1 MLVGY
6 PPFFSEDRMVL
17 YQNILAGRI
26 EFPRHVSKTARD
38 LISKL
43 LQVTA
48 LLSSAMTM
56 RLLAFACLRL
66 RLLAF
71 SFRRRLALTLRL
83 QADLSRR
90 LGNLRG
96 GSADIR
102 KHPFFKVT
110 RDVRWRAACGCVML
124 AQGFDWNGLMTRKLA
139 APIEIVTKGP
149 ADTSQ
154 FDD

>member
-43 LQVTA
+43 LQ
-48 LLSSAMTM
+48 
-56 RLLAFACLRL
+56 
-66 RLLAF
+66 
-71 SFRRRLALTLRL
+71 
-83 QADLSRR
+83 ADLSRR

-110 RDVRWRAACGCVML
+110 GSVRRVICNTQSID
-124 AQGFDWNGLMTRKLA
+124 QGFDWNSLMTRKLP
-139 APIEIVTKGP
+139 APIEIATKGP

-154 FDD
+154 FDDYGEVFIL